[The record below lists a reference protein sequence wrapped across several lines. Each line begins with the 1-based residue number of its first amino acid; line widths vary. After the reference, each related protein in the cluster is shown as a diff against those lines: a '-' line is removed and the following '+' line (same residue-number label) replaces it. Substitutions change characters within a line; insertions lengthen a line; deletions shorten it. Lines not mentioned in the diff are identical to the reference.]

1 MTKNL
6 SSPPYP
12 YDQRIDMITL
22 PPQEE
27 EGIQQLILS
36 GSKVAAVARVREL
49 TGTGLRLSKDYVN
62 SLAAGLG
69 CR

>member
-1 MTKNL
+1 MTKEL

-12 YDQRIDMITL
+12 YDQRIDRITL
-22 PPQEE
+22 PPKEE

-36 GSKVAAVARVREL
+36 GSKVAAVARVWEL
-49 TGTGLRLSKDYVN
+49 TGTGPRLSKDYVN